1 MERRTR
7 RTRGGNGHTRAY
19 RSPPLGSPTGSPRPP
34 PNEAGRGL
42 GGGVLRRADRFNF
55 PQTVWLYPDV
65 QMRATRSLTRAAE
78 VLAINILSLV
88 LADRDWDELD
98 GKRSKRALRLARS
111 FYRDCLSELPSDGWC
126 IPLETV
132 REWLLATS
140 RDSRASRTDA
150 HPEPAWF
157 A

>member
-1 MERRTR
+1 MVSQ
-7 RTRGGNGHTRAY
+7 RAA
-19 RSPPLGSPTGSPRPP
+19 PLPQLT
-34 PNEAGRGL
+34 EAGGAVGWVDRD
-42 GGGVLRRADRFNF
+42 GVDRFNF